1 MRAGKEGPATH
12 PRPWGLTAVV
22 QAPPCATLLLFPI
35 SVSRCRSF
43 SLSPPLCL
51 YASLCLLV
59 PISFRLSQSVS
70 FYIPYCLPLSC
81 SLHLSLPTAP
91 VFPSFS
97 SLSSEPACQRFQETP
112 TTGASTR
119 ERSGGWGEAVD
130 RKEGNGPRPLTFR
143 RDHEIWENLCG
154 CKPSGSHPRRPF
166 LRVHYYRCAG
176 SAARLL

>member
-70 FYIPYCLPLSC
+70 FPLSPRFP
-81 SLHLSLPTAP
+81 LNLPVRDFRKHP
-91 VFPSFS
+91 PQV
-97 SLSSEPACQRFQETP
+97 PALE
-112 TTGASTR
+112 R
-119 ERSGGWGEAVD
+119 EAVVGVRRGAVD